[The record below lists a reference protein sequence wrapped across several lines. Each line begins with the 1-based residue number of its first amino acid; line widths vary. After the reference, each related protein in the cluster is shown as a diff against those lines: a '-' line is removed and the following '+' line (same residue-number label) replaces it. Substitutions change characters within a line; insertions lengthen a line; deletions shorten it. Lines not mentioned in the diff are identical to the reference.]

1 MCGIA
6 GIMTRNGTT
15 PDSAA
20 LDALMDGIAHRGP
33 DGTGRHVAAD
43 TALVQ
48 TRLAIIDLATGDQPF
63 YDPDGAALIGNGEI
77 YNYIELRAKMSGVA
91 FRSESDCETALFLY
105 RHYGTDYT
113 QHLRG
118 MYALAIHD
126 PKDGGRLILSRD
138 PFGIKPLYY
147 VETPDAFLFASEP
160 NALLR
165 TGLVDPGINAEGRE
179 IFLQM
184 QFTSGRTLPLDRIQ
198 RVLPGETLIVR
209 QGRIVSRQRM
219 AALPSGK
226 PEEISEEA
234 ALERLDAA
242 LRDSVLVH
250 QRSDVPYGLFL
261 SGGID
266 SSAILKL
273 MAELNTQPVVA
284 FTAGFD
290 AASVH
295 DERDHA
301 RMLAKRLGAVH
312 EEISFGQADFNRL
325 LPRIAAAMD
334 DPAAD
339 YAILPTWALAE
350 RASRDLKVVL
360 SGEGGDEIFAGYGRY
375 RSVLRPWWLGGK
387 SVRNRGIFDGM
398 GLLRWDAN
406 MWRDSIVG
414 QEARDRIEGRNRL
427 QIAQA
432 IDCATWLPNDLLNK
446 LDRCLMAHGME
457 GRTPFLDPRVAQ
469 SAFRLPDRLKI
480 RDRRGKW
487 ILRKWLSKILPESE
501 AFEPKRG
508 FTVPVGSWIAGGGPV
523 LGDAVA
529 AQECIR
535 EIAYPDQVKAAFRAA
550 ANKREGQA
558 SWILL
563 FYALWHK
570 ALIERVDTHD
580 ATILEALTAQ

>member
-1 MCGIA
+1 
-6 GIMTRNGTT
+6 MTRNGET
-15 PDSAA
+15 PDPSV

-63 YDPDGAALIGNGEI
+63 YEPDGAALIANGEI
-77 YNYIELRAKMSGVA
+77 YNYIELRQKMSGTP
-91 FRSESDCETALFLY
+91 FKTESDCETALFLY
-105 RHYGTDYT
+105 RQYGTAYT
-113 QHLRG
+113 EYLRG
-118 MYALAIHD
+118 MYSIAIHD
-126 PKDGGRLILSRD
+126 PADGGSLILSRD

-147 VETPDAFLFASEP
+147 VETPNAFLFASEP

-165 TGLVDPGINAEGRE
+165 TGLVEPGINADGRE

-184 QFTSGRTLPLDRIQ
+184 QFSSGRTLPLDKVQ
-198 RVLPGETLIVR
+198 RVLPGETLVVR
-209 QGRIVSRQRM
+209 QGRIVSRSRQ

-226 PEEISEEA
+226 PEDISEEA
-234 ALERLDAA
+234 ALARLDEA
-242 LRDSVLVH
+242 LRDSVMVH

-266 SSAILKL
+266 SSAILGL
-273 MAELNTQPVVA
+273 MAQLNAQPVVA

-290 AASVH
+290 AATVH

-312 EEISFGQADFNRL
+312 EEITFGHPDFNRL
-325 LPRIAAAMD
+325 LPRIAGAMD

-350 RASRDLKVVL
+350 RAGDDLKVVL

-387 SVRNRGIFDGM
+387 SVRNRGVFDGM
-398 GLLRWDAN
+398 NILRWDAAT
-406 MWRDSIVG
+406 WRDHIVG
-414 QEARDRIEGRNRL
+414 QEARDRTEGRNRL

-432 IDCATWLPNDLLNK
+432 IDCEAWLPNDLLTK
-446 LDRCLMAHGME
+446 LDRCLMAHGVE

-469 SAFRLPDRLKI
+469 SAFRLPDGLKI

-487 ILRKWLSKILPESE
+487 ILRKWLSGILPEAG
-501 AFEPKRG
+501 AFAPKRG
-508 FTVPVGSWIAGGGPV
+508 FTVPVGTWIAEAGTA

-529 AQECIR
+529 DLECIQ
-535 EIAYPDQVKAAFRAA
+535 EIAHPDRVRAAFKSAA
-550 ANKREGQA
+550 KKREGQA
-558 SWILL
+558 AWVLL

-570 ALIERVDTHD
+570 AMIERVDTRD
-580 ATILEALTAQ
+580 ATILEALTAR